1 MFLPAIKGYVPDEM
15 VQCINALLDF
25 SYLVRR
31 SSHVTQDLRDM
42 QAALARF
49 HRLRVIFETAG
60 IRPDGFSL
68 PHQHALVHYVRS
80 IQLFGSPNGL
90 CSSITESKHIVAVK
104 RPWRRSSRKQPL
116 GQILRTL
123 TRLSKLAA
131 IRNEFARH
139 GMLHGTVH
147 THARRTAGL
156 DLDDPPD
163 RESLDDERFRHEAEA
178 MESEEPYSVS
188 STVTLSSRPG
198 K

>member
-1 MFLPAIKGYVPDEM
+1 M

-49 HRLRVIFETAG
+49 HRLRVIFEMAG
-60 IRPDGFSL
+60 IRPDGFLL
-68 PHQHALVHYVRS
+68 PRQHALIHYVCS